1 MSIELSK
8 DKSFKNSLLKANLD
22 NRTLGLVNSG
32 ANISSIKKSL
42 ILNMDSNNIVEY
54 RKLIYKAEEEENR
67 AERKEKRKITDRQF
81 ETIVRLTA
89 ELEQIPESD
98 VDRTKITGL
107 SKVARERIKDL
118 RAELKTRKT
127 IGVDESDD
135 ETTLEEIS
143 ELEGGTFAGG
153 KTKRQ
158 TTLESAK
165 ESDLL
170 KEKAEKN
177 KARENLLRA
186 QNWLTELN
194 SLVNKLKIKKK
205 GDGLSIQRM
214 AEYQVFGMN
223 RTESNEV
230 INLIKDIMKLN
241 KKGQDYLVE
250 KYKPLLQN
258 FDTNNKNVLVPI
270 TVKDKKSKP
279 QMNKVIFVDNLQEG
293 YNILVEKTFLKDF
306 TLLDILEEMHRKQHG
321 KQPKSTM
328 PKGTRKRE
336 LQDFQRLLTG
346 KVPKDEARFK
356 KLKKLVKQLKNSV
369 LTNSAKRNQ
378 YEEKLKELNDMSNDL
393 DALVARKVK
402 KLMSS
407 LTTLSGF
414 DKLDEAN
421 KLIGDIRNNPKKYVD
436 ELQEELQEDIEIE
449 EAKIRKII
457 VILGTEK
464 MVSAPLTRVSKM
476 LKKVELLTESTGK
489 DISGELKELF
499 AKLPVHVI
507 NLRRYSKKITKQT
520 ADLDDV
526 IEEAFDEWGLE
537 DNKVLTIDSAGLGFK
552 GVSDIGIGELE
563 KLETLKDKFQ
573 KSVDEI
579 ENIMNEI
586 DGLLS
591 AISDDIKEDMK
602 PLSEEELAEQE
613 EEANLTERGREI
625 RVADM
630 RNRKITQRKP
640 VEGDAMADYDYG
652 DYGED

>member
-1 MSIELSK
+1 ME
-8 DKSFKNSLLKANLD
+8 
-22 NRTLGLVNSG
+22 
-32 ANISSIKKSL
+32 
-42 ILNMDSNNIVEY
+42 
-54 RKLIYKAEEEENR
+54 
-67 AERKEKRKITDRQF
+67 
-81 ETIVRLTA
+81 
-89 ELEQIPESD
+89 
-98 VDRTKITGL
+98 
-107 SKVARERIKDL
+107 
-118 RAELKTRKT
+118 
-127 IGVDESDD
+127 
-135 ETTLEEIS
+135 
-143 ELEGGTFAGG
+143 
-153 KTKRQ
+153 
-158 TTLESAK
+158 
-165 ESDLL
+165 
-170 KEKAEKN
+170 
-177 KARENLLRA
+177 
-186 QNWLTELN
+186 
-194 SLVNKLKIKKK
+194 KLKIKKK

-258 FDTNNKNVLVPI
+258 FDKNNKNVLVPI
-270 TVKDKKSKP
+270 TVKDNTSKP

-293 YNILVEKTFLKDF
+293 YNTLVEKTFLKDF

-356 KLKKLVKQLKNSV
+356 KLKRLVKQLKNSV

-436 ELQEELQEDIEIE
+436 ELQEELKEDIEIE

-457 VILGTEK
+457 VILDTEK
-464 MVSAPLTRVSKM
+464 MVSVPLTRVSKM

-507 NLRRYSKKITKQT
+507 NLRRYSKKITKRT

-537 DNKVLTIDSAGLGFK
+537 DNKVLTIDSAGIGFK
-552 GVSDIGIGELE
+552 GVSDIEILELE
-563 KLETLKDKFQ
+563 KLDALKDKFQ

-602 PLSEEELAEQE
+602 PLSEEELAGVRSEAYITEKERE
-613 EEANLTERGREI
+613 E
-625 RVADM
+625 RVAEM